1 LFLPER
7 LVGRSAHSIIV
18 AERCIVAPKVTE
30 TRELLDSTVAKLCI
44 RVCKGHVR
52 MTIPGAASRMRTKHL
67 REQARACQARPWLFF
82 ASTLRVH
89 TETYLYIKGLPEVR
103 KPEYLEWLRFFI
115 GLLGTRTF
123 LESGEN
129 RNE

>member
-1 LFLPER
+1 
-7 LVGRSAHSIIV
+7 
-18 AERCIVAPKVTE
+18 
-30 TRELLDSTVAKLCI
+30 
-44 RVCKGHVR
+44 
-52 MTIPGAASRMRTKHL
+52 MRTKHL
-67 REQARACQARPWLFF
+67 REQARARQVRPWLFF

-89 TETYLYIKGLPEVR
+89 TETYLYIEGLPEVR
-103 KPEYLEWLRFFI
+103 KPEYLERLRFFI